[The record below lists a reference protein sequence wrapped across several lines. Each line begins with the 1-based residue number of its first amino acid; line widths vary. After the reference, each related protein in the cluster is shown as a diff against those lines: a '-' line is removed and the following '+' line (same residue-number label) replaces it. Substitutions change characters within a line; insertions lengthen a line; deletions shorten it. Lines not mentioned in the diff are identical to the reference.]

1 MAIDVLMPQMGES
14 IAEGTITKWLK
25 KVGDEVER
33 DEPLY
38 EISTDKVDA
47 EIPSPESGVLTEII
61 VGEGETVEVKTVVA
75 RIGEAGEKSGGG
87 SEPAKK
93 DEPAPEP
100 EVDDEE
106 KSEPAASGGKEA
118 AQEPSA
124 ASSESKAPSQ
134 PTRRDEA
141 EPETREERVA
151 VKSSP
156 LVRKIAAEN
165 GVDLTQVKGTG
176 VHGRVTKED
185 ILAYVEKG
193 GGAEPAAE
201 SAPSP
206 AREER
211 PGIETPKPAVP
222 VGAGDRV
229 EPMSRMRSIIAK
241 HMVESK
247 RTSAHVHT
255 FYEIDMHRVDQI
267 RRKHKDAFV
276 QRTGGAKLTYTVF
289 MAKAVVDALREFE
302 IINASIDGEDVVY
315 HGSVN
320 LGMAVALDWGLIVP
334 VIENAQDLSMEGL
347 AKAITDKATRARDRK
362 LGPDE
367 ISGSTFSITNPGSLG
382 SLIGTPIINQPNVAI
397 LGMGKVEKRVVVV
410 DDMITIRPRMFVVLG
425 YDHRLIDGATAEKFL
440 SAIKHK
446 LENFDETAL

>member
-1 MAIDVLMPQMGES
+1 MSTDVLMPQMGES

-25 KVGDEVER
+25 KVGDPVER

-47 EIPSPESGVLTEII
+47 EIPSPETGVLTEIV

-75 RIGEAGEKSGGG
+75 RIGVEGDA
-87 SEPAKK
+87 
-93 DEPAPEP
+93 
-100 EVDDEE
+100 
-106 KSEPAASGGKEA
+106 AASGGEA
-118 AQEPSA
+118 PTAAETASEAPQEPAPA
-124 ASSESKAPSQ
+124 APEPVPAPAAAPEPVAAAPATAAAPAPAESS
-134 PTRRDEA
+134 
-141 EPETREERVA
+141 REERIA
-151 VKSSP
+151 TKSSP
-156 LVRKIAAEN
+156 LVRRIAAEH
-165 GVDLTQVKGTG
+165 GVELSQVAGTG
-176 VHGRVTKED
+176 LQGRVTKED
-185 ILAYVEKG
+185 ILAHVEKG
-193 GGAEPAAE
+193 GVAPASPVAEAPASAPAAPAPAAPPV
-201 SAPSP
+201 SAPAPSL
-206 AREER
+206 
-211 PGIETPKPAVP
+211 P

-229 EPMSRMRSIIAK
+229 EPMSRMRSIIAH

-255 FYEIDMHRVDQI
+255 FYEIDMARVDQI
-267 RRKHKDAFV
+267 RRKHKEAFV

-289 MAKAVVDALREFE
+289 MAKAVVDALREYE
-302 IINASIDGEDVVY
+302 VINASIDGENIVY

-347 AKAITDKATRARDRK
+347 AKAITDKATRARDKK

-367 ISGSTFSITNPGSLG
+367 IQGSTFSITNPGSLG

-410 DDMITIRPRMFVVLG
+410 DDMITIRPRMFVTLG

-440 SAIKHK
+440 SSIKHK

>member
-1 MAIDVLMPQMGES
+1 MATDVLMPQMGES

-25 KVGDEVER
+25 KVGDPVER

-47 EIPSPESGVLTEII
+47 EIPSPESGVLAEIV
-61 VGEGETVEVKTVVA
+61 VGEGETVEVKTIVA
-75 RIGEAGEKSGGG
+75 RIGGAGDSAA
-87 SEPAKK
+87 PAAA
-93 DEPAPEP
+93 E
-100 EVDDEE
+100 
-106 KSEPAASGGKEA
+106 EPAAAAAPEA
-118 AQEPSA
+118 PA
-124 ASSESKAPSQ
+124 ATTPAPT
-134 PTRRDEA
+134 PTPTPAPAAPAPAAPAAAAPAAAAPADTS
-141 EPETREERVA
+141 TREERIA
-151 VKSSP
+151 TKSSP
-156 LVRKIAAEN
+156 LVRRIAAEH
-165 GVDLTQVKGTG
+165 GIDLTSVTGTG
-176 VHGRVTKED
+176 IQGRVTKED
-185 ILAYVEKG
+185 IMARVEQ
-193 GGAEPAAE
+193 GGAAAPAPAAPAPAAPAAAPV
-201 SAPSP
+201 SAPAPSL
-206 AREER
+206 
-211 PGIETPKPAVP
+211 P

-229 EPMSRMRSIIAK
+229 EPMSRMRSIIAH

-255 FYEIDMHRVDQI
+255 FYEIDMSRVDQI
-267 RRKHKDAFV
+267 RRKHKEAFV

-289 MAKAVVDALREFE
+289 MAKAVVDALREYE
-302 IINASIDGEDVVY
+302 VINSSIDGDNIVY
-315 HGSVN
+315 HGAVN

-347 AKAITDKATRARDRK
+347 SKAITDKATRARDKK

-367 ISGSTFSITNPGSLG
+367 ISGSTFSITNPGSFG

-410 DDMITIRPRMFVVLG
+410 DDMITIRPRMFVTLG

-440 SAIKHK
+440 SSIKNT

>member
-1 MAIDVLMPQMGES
+1 MATDVLMPQMGES

-25 KVGDEVER
+25 KVGDPVER

-47 EIPSPESGVLTEII
+47 EIPSPESGVLTEIV
-61 VGEGETVEVKTVVA
+61 VGEGETVEVKTIVA
-75 RIGEAGEKSGGG
+75 RIGAAEGSTAPGG
-87 SEPAKK
+87 S
-93 DEPAPEP
+93 DEPAAAA
-100 EVDDEE
+100 
-106 KSEPAASGGKEA
+106 PAAPETPAPVASAPASAPAVPAPAPVAQAPAVPAPAVPAPA
-118 AQEPSA
+118 APAPA
-124 ASSESKAPSQ
+124 APADAS
-134 PTRRDEA
+134 
-141 EPETREERVA
+141 TREERIA
-151 VKSSP
+151 TKSSP
-156 LVRKIAAEN
+156 LVRRIAAEH
-165 GVDLTQVKGTG
+165 GVDLTAITGTG
-176 VHGRVTKED
+176 IQGRVTKED
-185 ILAYVEKG
+185 ILAHVER
-193 GGAEPAAE
+193 GGAAPAPAAVAAPAAPV
-201 SAPSP
+201 SAPAP
-206 AREER
+206 AL
-211 PGIETPKPAVP
+211 P

-229 EPMSRMRSIIAK
+229 EPMSRMRSIIAH

-255 FYEIDMHRVDQI
+255 FYEIDMSRVDQI
-267 RRKHKDAFV
+267 RKKHKEAFV

-289 MAKAVVDALREFE
+289 MAKAVVDALREYE
-302 IINASIDGEDVVY
+302 VINASIDGENIVY

-347 AKAITDKATRARDRK
+347 AKAITDKATRARDKK

-367 ISGSTFSITNPGSLG
+367 ISGSTFSLTNPGSFG

-410 DDMITIRPRMFVVLG
+410 DDMITIRPRMFVTLG

-440 SAIKHK
+440 SSIKNT

>member
-1 MAIDVLMPQMGES
+1 MATDVLMPQMGES

-25 KVGDEVER
+25 KVGDPVER

-47 EIPSPESGVLTEII
+47 EIPSPESGVLAEIV
-61 VGEGETVEVKTVVA
+61 VGEGETVEVKTIVA
-75 RIGEAGEKSGGG
+75 RIGGAGDSAA
-87 SEPAKK
+87 PAAA
-93 DEPAPEP
+93 E
-100 EVDDEE
+100 
-106 KSEPAASGGKEA
+106 EPAAAAAPEA
-118 AQEPSA
+118 PA
-124 ASSESKAPSQ
+124 AATPAPT
-134 PTRRDEA
+134 PTPTPAPAPAAPAPAAPAAAAPADTS
-141 EPETREERVA
+141 TREERIA
-151 VKSSP
+151 TKSSP
-156 LVRKIAAEN
+156 LVRRIAAEH
-165 GVDLTQVKGTG
+165 GIDLTSVTGTG
-176 VHGRVTKED
+176 IQGRVTKED
-185 ILAYVEKG
+185 IMARVEQ
-193 GGAEPAAE
+193 GGAAAPAPAAPAPAAPAAAPV
-201 SAPSP
+201 SAPAPSL
-206 AREER
+206 
-211 PGIETPKPAVP
+211 P

-229 EPMSRMRSIIAK
+229 EPMSRMRSIIAH

-255 FYEIDMHRVDQI
+255 FYEIDMSRVDQI
-267 RRKHKDAFV
+267 RRKHKEAFV

-289 MAKAVVDALREFE
+289 MAKAVVDALREYE
-302 IINASIDGEDVVY
+302 VINSSIDGDNIVY
-315 HGSVN
+315 HGAVN

-347 AKAITDKATRARDRK
+347 SKAITDKATRARDKK

-367 ISGSTFSITNPGSLG
+367 ISGSTFSITNPGSFG

-410 DDMITIRPRMFVVLG
+410 DDMITIRPRMFVTLG

-440 SAIKHK
+440 SSIKNT

>member
-1 MAIDVLMPQMGES
+1 MSTDVLMPQMGES

-25 KVGDEVER
+25 KVGDPVER

-47 EIPSPESGVLTEII
+47 EIPSPETGVLTEIV

-75 RIGEAGEKSGGG
+75 RIGVEGDA
-87 SEPAKK
+87 
-93 DEPAPEP
+93 
-100 EVDDEE
+100 
-106 KSEPAASGGKEA
+106 AASGGEA
-118 AQEPSA
+118 PTAAETASEAPQEPAPA
-124 ASSESKAPSQ
+124 APEPVPAPAAAPEPVAAAPATAAAHAPAESS
-134 PTRRDEA
+134 
-141 EPETREERVA
+141 REERIA
-151 VKSSP
+151 TKSSP
-156 LVRKIAAEN
+156 LVRRIAAEH
-165 GVDLTQVKGTG
+165 GVELSQVAGTG
-176 VHGRVTKED
+176 LQGRVTKED
-185 ILAYVEKG
+185 ILAHVEKG
-193 GGAEPAAE
+193 GVAPASPVAEAPASAPAAPAPAAPPV
-201 SAPSP
+201 SAPAPSL
-206 AREER
+206 
-211 PGIETPKPAVP
+211 P

-229 EPMSRMRSIIAK
+229 EPMSRMRSIIAH

-255 FYEIDMHRVDQI
+255 FYEIDMARVDQI
-267 RRKHKDAFV
+267 RRKHKEAFV

-289 MAKAVVDALREFE
+289 MAKAVVDALREYE
-302 IINASIDGEDVVY
+302 VINASIDGENIVY

-347 AKAITDKATRARDRK
+347 AKAITDKATRARDKK

-367 ISGSTFSITNPGSLG
+367 IQGSTFSITNPGSLG

-410 DDMITIRPRMFVVLG
+410 DDMITIRPRMFVTLG

-440 SAIKHK
+440 SSIKHK

>member
-1 MAIDVLMPQMGES
+1 MATDVLMPQMGES

-25 KVGDEVER
+25 KVGDPVER

-47 EIPSPESGVLTEII
+47 EIPSPETGILTEII
-61 VGEGETVEVKTVVA
+61 VGEGETVEVKTLVA
-75 RIGEAGEKSGGG
+75 RIGAEGDAAAAAPKVPAAESPAEA
-87 SEPAKK
+87 PAPKQEAAAAPAPAPAQPAPQPT
-93 DEPAPEP
+93 EPAP
-100 EVDDEE
+100 
-106 KSEPAASGGKEA
+106 A
-118 AQEPSA
+118 AQPA
-124 ASSESKAPSQ
+124 QAG
-134 PTRRDEA
+134 
-141 EPETREERVA
+141 TREERVA
-151 VKSSP
+151 IKSSP

-165 GVDLTQVKGTG
+165 GVDLTQVPGTG
-176 VHGRVTKED
+176 MHGRVTKED
-185 ILAYVEKG
+185 ILAHVESG
-193 GGAEPAAE
+193 PATAPAPRTAAAPVAAP
-201 SAPSP
+201 APSL
-206 AREER
+206 
-211 PGIETPKPAVP
+211 P

-229 EPMSRMRSIIAK
+229 EPMSRMRSIIAH

-255 FYEIDMHRVDQI
+255 FYEIDMSRVDQI

-289 MAKAVVDALREFE
+289 MMKAAVDALREHE
-302 IINASIDGEDVVY
+302 IINSSVDGENVVY
-315 HGSVN
+315 HGAVH

-334 VIENAQDLSMEGL
+334 VIQNAQDLSMEGL

-367 ISGSTFSITNPGSLG
+367 IAGSTFTITNPGSLG

-397 LGMGKVEKRVVVV
+397 LGMGKVEKRVCVV
-410 DDMITIRPRMFVVLG
+410 DDMITIRPKMFVTLG
-425 YDHRLIDGATAEKFL
+425 YDHRLVDGATAEKFL
-440 SAIKHK
+440 SSIQHT